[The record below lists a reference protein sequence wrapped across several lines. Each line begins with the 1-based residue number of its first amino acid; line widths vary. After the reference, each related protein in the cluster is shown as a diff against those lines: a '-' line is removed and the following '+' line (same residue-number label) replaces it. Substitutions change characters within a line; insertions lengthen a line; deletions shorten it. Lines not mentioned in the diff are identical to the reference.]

1 MFYGGDDLH
10 EDGELTM
17 IVIYTS
23 LSPHP
28 GVVGGGIG
36 GGVDSPSACS
46 HDVVLVVHQSTSM
59 PSLLYNN
66 RSSRLVCMKSRFI
79 QEDNTR

>member
-17 IVIYTS
+17 IVNYTS
-23 LSPHP
+23 FSPHP

-59 PSLLYNN
+59 PSLL
-66 RSSRLVCMKSRFI
+66 
-79 QEDNTR
+79 

>member
-1 MFYGGDDLH
+1 
-10 EDGELTM
+10 M

-23 LSPHP
+23 FSPHP

-46 HDVVLVVHQSTSM
+46 HDVVLVVHHSTSM
-59 PSLLYNN
+59 PSLL
-66 RSSRLVCMKSRFI
+66 
-79 QEDNTR
+79 